1 MKLPKRISKH
11 PLDLRRHDP
20 TGATYSLLLQYSQLL
35 WPDLNLVPEFA
46 RELGRA
52 FVGANVAR
60 ELPYIRKDGLRYG
73 CTSNKR
79 TRADSL
85 ALVSPSAVVRHPAEI
100 INLFVLQV
108 PNTNKSPHV
117 CALVRRF
124 FADDQLPNF
133 PWDL

>member
-1 MKLPKRISKH
+1 MKHPKRISKH
-11 PLDLRRHDP
+11 PLDLRRNDP
-20 TGATYSLLLQYSQLL
+20 TGATYSLLLRYSQLL

-46 RELGRA
+46 HEPGRA
-52 FVGANVAR
+52 FVGSNVAR

-79 TRADSL
+79 TRVDSL
-85 ALVSPSAVVRHPAEI
+85 ALISPSADVRHPAEI
-100 INLFVLQV
+100 ITLFVLQV
-108 PNTNKSPHV
+108 PNTNKPPHV

-124 FADDQLPNF
+124 LADDQLPKF